1 MASFFE
7 KLKKGMGIEEG
18 EVGKEIEETTEEPAE
33 EKITKKPERKTRVKK
48 TAKEEKSPV
57 MQTRKFEV
65 KALKIE
71 KPSTRAELGAGPV
84 PYRNKVSGAGE
95 PEMETEEI
103 GKEVERKE
111 KPSSAKIPIE
121 TQIPPEE
128 TEEKLSF
135 TVGVA
140 AKDKEKW
147 LGLGGEGKEDKS
159 SFSTFANAQV
169 SEGQLAIDVYQTE
182 NDLVIQSAIAGVK
195 PEILD
200 ISMEKDVINIKGS
213 RQRPFE
219 ENGDY
224 FSQECFWGPFSR
236 EIILPADVDP
246 NRAEA
251 TMKDGI
257 LTIRIPKILREKKR
271 RIVVRG

>member
-18 EVGKEIEETTEEPAE
+18 AEGKIKDMAEEPAE
-33 EKITKKPERKTRVKK
+33 EKITKKPAKKIRVKK
-48 TAKEEKSPV
+48 TARENKPFV
-57 MQTRKFEV
+57 IQTKNFEV

-71 KPSTRAELGAGPV
+71 K
-84 PYRNKVSGAGE
+84 E
-95 PEMETEEI
+95 PEMETKEI
-103 GKEVERKE
+103 KEKVERKE
-111 KPSSAKIPIE
+111 KPSPTKLPIE

-128 TEEKLSF
+128 TEEKFSF
-135 TVGVA
+135 TASGTV
-140 AKDKEKW
+140 KDKEKW
-147 LGLGGEGKEDKS
+147 PGLGGEP
-159 SFSTFANAQV
+159 
-169 SEGQLAIDVYQTE
+169 EGQLAIDVYQTE

-271 RIVVRG
+271 KIVVRG